1 MKLVVLQCRI
11 KRLGCPWKD
20 YMQYGTDEQI
30 ANVDSARQALQTV
43 RPGGTIAED
52 SYIKKREWRVVI
64 KETTEHVVE

>member
-1 MKLVVLQCRI
+1 
-11 KRLGCPWKD
+11 
-20 YMQYGTDEQI
+20 MQYGTDEQI